1 MILAISTLFS
11 VFVLCTYV
19 RITDAYGA
27 FSDMYTAQPVS
38 AEERMVDLKQTLSR
52 FLSIPGVR
60 QAILV
65 GRDGLMIEGLTHDGK
80 DDMEAVG
87 AIMTTGLSTA
97 EALGK
102 EIARGSVIGVLME
115 YENGLVSVD
124 PLGDFAL
131 MVTLSENASN
141 IARVRHLI
149 KTTRNEILEAL
160 DIA

>member
-1 MILAISTLFS
+1 MLAYPTYIWYSPST
-11 VFVLCTYV
+11 
-19 RITDAYGA
+19 R
-27 FSDMYTAQPVS
+27 
-38 AEERMVDLKQTLSR
+38 EEKMVDLKQTLSR
-52 FLSIPGVR
+52 FLSIPGVW

-65 GRDGLMIEGLTHDGK
+65 GRDGLMIEGLTRDGK

-97 EALGK
+97 EALGQ
-102 EIARGSVIGVLME
+102 EISRGSVIGVLME

-131 MVTLSENASN
+131 LITLSDNASN

-149 KTTRNEILEAL
+149 KTSRNEILDAL